1 MKNRKMENRKMEN
14 RKVKTEENLYLK
26 HYSILSNI
34 FYFVKYFKK
43 YEPVV
48 LICCV
53 IEIVLSAILP
63 LIGIYLPKITLD
75 LVTNQVDIGH
85 AILVLGLFTLLMMGV
100 YGINTAVG
108 SGKYYLYNT
117 QRTNIIGLL
126 FLKSLRIRYED
137 TESGEIKKAYWK
149 AVETALNGDWSAS
162 SRIVSGSITLTT
174 SVLCFLLYST
184 VLGFLSI
191 WMVAV
196 LIGLSLLSYLI
207 SLNRIKFTEGMREE
221 ETEMIKKY
229 YCVKNSMGNVEA
241 AKDIRIFGMNHWLTK
256 LRDISLRELREVNKK
271 RTRKAEQCEKLNF
284 GLSMLRDF
292 MAYGFLLYQVT
303 NQGLSVSEFVLYF
316 GAITGFSGFV
326 SDIMNG
332 IAELREA
339 ANSTD
344 YYRAYMELPEEDRNN
359 GNRHITELKF
369 PVKIEFRNVCF
380 AYKEILEEGAKEN
393 NIKEDIKSK
402 TENST
407 NIFKN
412 FNLTINSGEKIALV
426 GVNGAG
432 KTTFVKLL
440 TGMLEPDSGQIL
452 INGIDRNEF
461 PKEEFY
467 KLFSVVF
474 QEQFIL
480 PFTIAENIALNRR
493 DEVDEARAWQAV
505 EKAGLK
511 QIFEEKNITLDSW
524 MTRRLMES
532 GIDFSGGQR
541 QRFLLARALYKDAP
555 ILILDEPTAAL
566 DPIAESEIYE
576 SYHKYSSQK
585 TSVFISHR
593 LASTKFSDRIIM
605 IENGEILEMGTHK
618 QLMEKNGAYARM
630 YEVQSNYYK

>member
-1 MKNRKMENRKMEN
+1 MK
-14 RKVKTEENLYLK
+14 EENVYLK
-26 HYSILSNI
+26 HYSILSDI

-43 YEPVV
+43 YEPAV
-48 LICCV
+48 LICCM
-53 IEIVLSAILP
+53 IEIILSAVLP
-63 LIGIYLPKITLD
+63 LVGIYLPKITLD
-75 LVTNQVDIGH
+75 LVTNQVDIGY
-85 AILVLGLFTLLMMGV
+85 AIIVLGLFTFLMMGV

-108 SGKYYLYNT
+108 SGKYYLYNA

-126 FLKSLRIRYED
+126 FLKSLRIKYAD

-149 AVETALNGDWSAS
+149 AVETATNGDWSAS
-162 SRIVSGSITLTT
+162 SRIISGSITMMK

-184 VLGFLSI
+184 VLSFLSI

-207 SLNRIKFTEGMREE
+207 SLNRIKFTESLREE
-221 ETEMIKKY
+221 EAEVTKKY

-256 LRDISLRELREVNKK
+256 LRDISLGELRELNKK

-284 GLSMLRDF
+284 ALFMFRDF

-303 NQGLSVSEFVLYF
+303 NQGLSVGEFVLYF

-326 SDIMNG
+326 GDIMNG

-359 GNRHITELKF
+359 GKRHITELEF

-380 AYKEILEEGAKEN
+380 AYKEYMEEDEKDNNQKEGTVKGEE
-393 NIKEDIKSK
+393 KEL
-402 TENST
+402 TGERNA
-407 NIFKN
+407 NIFRN

-452 INGIDRNEF
+452 INGIDTREF

-474 QEQFIL
+474 QEQFIP

-511 QIFEEKNITLDSW
+511 QVFEEKNVTLDSW
-524 MTRRLMES
+524 MTRKLIES

-593 LASTKFSDRIIM
+593 LASTRFSDRIIM

-618 QLMEKNGAYARM
+618 ELMEKNGAYARM

>member
-1 MKNRKMENRKMEN
+1 MKNKKMKNMK
-14 RKVKTEENLYLK
+14 KIKTEENLSLK
-26 HYSILSNI
+26 HYSILDDI

-48 LICCV
+48 LVCCM
-53 IEIVLSAILP
+53 IEIILSAVLP
-63 LIGIYLPKITLD
+63 LIGIYLPKVTLD
-75 LVTNQVDIGH
+75 LVTNRADIGYT
-85 AILVLGLFTLLMMGV
+85 IIVLGVFTILIMGV
-100 YGINTAVG
+100 YGINTAIG
-108 SGKYYLYNT
+108 NGKYYLYNA
-117 QRTNIIGLL
+117 QRTNIVGLL
-126 FLKSLRIRYED
+126 FLKSLRIKYED
-137 TESGEIKKAYWK
+137 TESGEVKKAYWK
-149 AVETALNGDWSAS
+149 AIETAMNGDWSAS
-162 SRIVSGSITLTT
+162 SRMISGSITMMK

-196 LIGLSLLSYLI
+196 LIFLSFLSYLI
-207 SLNRIKFTEGMREE
+207 NLNRIKYTESMREE
-221 ETEMIKKY
+221 EAEVTKKY

-256 LRDISLRELREVNKK
+256 LRDISLRELREMNKK
-271 RTRKAEQCEKLNF
+271 QTRKAEQCEKLNF
-284 GLSMLRDF
+284 ALFMFRDF
-292 MAYGFLLYQVT
+292 IAYAFLLYQVT
-303 NQGLSVSEFVLYF
+303 NRGLSVSEFVLYF

-344 YYRAYMELPEEDRNN
+344 YYRAYMELPEENRHN
-359 GNRHITELKF
+359 GNRHITELEV
-369 PVKIEFRNVCF
+369 PIEIEFRNVCF
-380 AYKEILEEGAKEN
+380 AYKENLEEDVKESDKKEN
-393 NIKEDIKSK
+393 IIKQEEIK
-402 TENST
+402 TENSV
-407 NIFKN
+407 NIFRN

-467 KLFSVVF
+467 RLFSVVF

-511 QIFEEKNITLDSW
+511 QVFKEKNITLDSW
-524 MTRRLMES
+524 MTRKFIES
-532 GIDFSGGQR
+532 GIDFSGGQQ

-593 LASTKFSDRIIM
+593 LASTRFSDRIIM

-618 QLMEKNGAYARM
+618 ELMEKNGAYAKM

>member
-1 MKNRKMENRKMEN
+1 MK
-14 RKVKTEENLYLK
+14 EENVYLK
-26 HYSILSNI
+26 HYSILSDI

-43 YEPVV
+43 YESAV
-48 LICCV
+48 LICCM
-53 IEIVLSAILP
+53 IEIILSAVLP
-63 LIGIYLPKITLD
+63 LVGIYLPKITLD
-75 LVTNQVDIGH
+75 LVTNQVDIGY
-85 AILVLGLFTLLMMGV
+85 AIIVLGLFTFLMMGV

-108 SGKYYLYNT
+108 SGKYYLYNA

-126 FLKSLRIRYED
+126 FLKSLRIKYAD

-149 AVETALNGDWSAS
+149 AVETATNGDWSAS
-162 SRIVSGSITLTT
+162 SRIISGSITMMK

-184 VLGFLSI
+184 VLSFLSI

-207 SLNRIKFTEGMREE
+207 SLNSIKFTESLREE
-221 ETEMIKKY
+221 EAEVTKKY

-256 LRDISLRELREVNKK
+256 LRDISLGELRELNKK

-284 GLSMLRDF
+284 ALSMLRDF

-326 SDIMNG
+326 GDIMNG

-359 GNRHITELKF
+359 GKRHIIELEF

-380 AYKEILEEGAKEN
+380 AYKEYMEEDEKDNNQKEGTVKGEE
-393 NIKEDIKSK
+393 KEL
-402 TENST
+402 TGERNA
-407 NIFKN
+407 NIFRN

-452 INGIDRNEF
+452 INGIDTREF

-474 QEQFIL
+474 QEQFIP
-480 PFTIAENIALNRR
+480 PFTISENIALNSR

-511 QIFEEKNITLDSW
+511 QVFEEKNVTLDSW
-524 MTRRLMES
+524 MTRKLIES

-593 LASTKFSDRIIM
+593 LASTRFSDRIIM

-618 QLMEKNGAYARM
+618 ELMEKNGAYARM

>member
-207 SLNRIKFTEGMREE
+207 SLNRIKFTEGMRGE
-221 ETEMIKKY
+221 ETEVIKKY

-303 NQGLSVSEFVLYF
+303 NQGLCLVFW
-316 GAITGFSGFV
+316 G
-326 SDIMNG
+326 N
-332 IAELREA
+332 
-339 ANSTD
+339 
-344 YYRAYMELPEEDRNN
+344 YR
-359 GNRHITELKF
+359 I
-369 PVKIEFRNVCF
+369 FRIC
-380 AYKEILEEGAKEN
+380 K
-393 NIKEDIKSK
+393 
-402 TENST
+402 
-407 NIFKN
+407 
-412 FNLTINSGEKIALV
+412 
-426 GVNGAG
+426 
-432 KTTFVKLL
+432 
-440 TGMLEPDSGQIL
+440 
-452 INGIDRNEF
+452 
-461 PKEEFY
+461 
-467 KLFSVVF
+467 
-474 QEQFIL
+474 
-480 PFTIAENIALNRR
+480 
-493 DEVDEARAWQAV
+493 
-505 EKAGLK
+505 
-511 QIFEEKNITLDSW
+511 
-524 MTRRLMES
+524 
-532 GIDFSGGQR
+532 
-541 QRFLLARALYKDAP
+541 
-555 ILILDEPTAAL
+555 
-566 DPIAESEIYE
+566 
-576 SYHKYSSQK
+576 
-585 TSVFISHR
+585 
-593 LASTKFSDRIIM
+593 
-605 IENGEILEMGTHK
+605 
-618 QLMEKNGAYARM
+618 
-630 YEVQSNYYK
+630 

>member
-1 MKNRKMENRKMEN
+1 MK
-14 RKVKTEENLYLK
+14 EENVYLK
-26 HYSILSNI
+26 HYSILSDI

-43 YEPVV
+43 YESAV
-48 LICCV
+48 LICCM
-53 IEIVLSAILP
+53 IEIILSAVLP
-63 LIGIYLPKITLD
+63 LVGIYLPKITLD
-75 LVTNQVDIGH
+75 LVTNQVDIGY
-85 AILVLGLFTLLMMGV
+85 AIIVLGLFTFLMMGV

-108 SGKYYLYNT
+108 SGKYYLYNA

-126 FLKSLRIRYED
+126 FLKSLRIKYAD

-149 AVETALNGDWSAS
+149 AVETATNGDWSAS
-162 SRIVSGSITLTT
+162 SRIISGSITMMK

-184 VLGFLSI
+184 VLSFLSI

-207 SLNRIKFTEGMREE
+207 SLNSIKFTESLREE
-221 ETEMIKKY
+221 EAEVTKKY

-256 LRDISLRELREVNKK
+256 LRDISLGELRELNKK

-284 GLSMLRDF
+284 ALSMLRDF

-326 SDIMNG
+326 GDIMNG

-359 GNRHITELKF
+359 GKRHIIELEF

-380 AYKEILEEGAKEN
+380 AYKEYMEEDEKDNNQKEGTVKGEE
-393 NIKEDIKSK
+393 KEL
-402 TENST
+402 TGERNA
-407 NIFKN
+407 NIFRN

-452 INGIDRNEF
+452 INGIDTREF

-474 QEQFIL
+474 QEQFIP

-511 QIFEEKNITLDSW
+511 QVFEEKNITLDSW
-524 MTRRLMES
+524 MTRKLIES

-593 LASTKFSDRIIM
+593 LASTRFSDRIIM

-618 QLMEKNGAYARM
+618 ELMEKNGAYARM

>member
-1 MKNRKMENRKMEN
+1 MK
-14 RKVKTEENLYLK
+14 EENVYLK
-26 HYSILSNI
+26 HYSILSDI

-43 YEPVV
+43 YESAV
-48 LICCV
+48 LICCM
-53 IEIVLSAILP
+53 IEIILSAVLP
-63 LIGIYLPKITLD
+63 LVGIYLPKITLD
-75 LVTNQVDIGH
+75 LVTNQVDIGY
-85 AILVLGLFTLLMMGV
+85 AIIVLGLFTFLMMGV

-108 SGKYYLYNT
+108 SGKYYLYNA

-126 FLKSLRIRYED
+126 FLKSLRIKYAD

-149 AVETALNGDWSAS
+149 AVETATNGDWSAS
-162 SRIVSGSITLTT
+162 SRIISGSITMMK

-184 VLGFLSI
+184 VLSFLSI

-207 SLNRIKFTEGMREE
+207 SLNRIKFTESLREE
-221 ETEMIKKY
+221 EAEVTKKY

-256 LRDISLRELREVNKK
+256 LRDISLGELRELNKK

-284 GLSMLRDF
+284 ALSMLRDF

-326 SDIMNG
+326 GDIMNG

-359 GNRHITELKF
+359 GKRHIIELEF

-380 AYKEILEEGAKEN
+380 AYKEYMEEDEKDNNQKEGTVKGEE
-393 NIKEDIKSK
+393 KEL
-402 TENST
+402 TGERNA
-407 NIFKN
+407 NIFRN

-452 INGIDRNEF
+452 INGIDTREF

-474 QEQFIL
+474 QEQFIP

-511 QIFEEKNITLDSW
+511 QVFEEKNVTLDSW
-524 MTRRLMES
+524 MTRKLIES

-593 LASTKFSDRIIM
+593 LASTRFSDRIIM

-618 QLMEKNGAYARM
+618 ELMEKNGAYARM

>member
-1 MKNRKMENRKMEN
+1 M
-14 RKVKTEENLYLK
+14 
-26 HYSILSNI
+26 
-34 FYFVKYFKK
+34 
-43 YEPVV
+43 
-48 LICCV
+48 
-53 IEIVLSAILP
+53 
-63 LIGIYLPKITLD
+63 
-75 LVTNQVDIGH
+75 
-85 AILVLGLFTLLMMGV
+85 
-100 YGINTAVG
+100 
-108 SGKYYLYNT
+108 
-117 QRTNIIGLL
+117 
-126 FLKSLRIRYED
+126 
-137 TESGEIKKAYWK
+137 
-149 AVETALNGDWSAS
+149 
-162 SRIVSGSITLTT
+162 
-174 SVLCFLLYST
+174 
-184 VLGFLSI
+184 
-191 WMVAV
+191 
-196 LIGLSLLSYLI
+196 
-207 SLNRIKFTEGMREE
+207 
-221 ETEMIKKY
+221 
-229 YCVKNSMGNVEA
+229 
-241 AKDIRIFGMNHWLTK
+241 
-256 LRDISLRELREVNKK
+256 
-271 RTRKAEQCEKLNF
+271 
-284 GLSMLRDF
+284 
-292 MAYGFLLYQVT
+292 
-303 NQGLSVSEFVLYF
+303 
-316 GAITGFSGFV
+316 
-326 SDIMNG
+326 
-332 IAELREA
+332 
-339 ANSTD
+339 
-344 YYRAYMELPEEDRNN
+344 
-359 GNRHITELKF
+359 
-369 PVKIEFRNVCF
+369 
-380 AYKEILEEGAKEN
+380 
-393 NIKEDIKSK
+393 
-402 TENST
+402 
-407 NIFKN
+407 
-412 FNLTINSGEKIALV
+412 

>member
-1 MKNRKMENRKMEN
+1 MKKETTSDKT
-14 RKVKTEENLYLK
+14 VKTGENIYLK
-26 HYSILSNI
+26 HYSILNDI
-34 FYFVKYFKK
+34 LYFVKYFKK
-43 YEPVV
+43 YEPMV
-48 LICCV
+48 LVCCA

-75 LVTNQVDIGH
+75 LVTGQTDIGH
-85 AILVLGLFTLLMMGV
+85 IIAVLGAFTVLMMSV
-100 YGINTAVG
+100 YGINAAVQN
-108 SGKYYLYNT
+108 GKYYLYNS
-117 QRTNIIGLL
+117 QRTNIMGLL
-126 FLKSLRIRYED
+126 FLKSLRIKYQD
-137 TESGEIKKAYWK
+137 TESGEVKKAYWK
-149 AVETALNGDWSAS
+149 AVETANGGDWSAS
-162 SRIVSGSITLTT
+162 SRTITGSVTLVK
-174 SVLCFLLYST
+174 SLLCFLLYST
-184 VLGFLSI
+184 VLGSLSI

-196 LIGLSLLSYLI
+196 LIGLSVLSYLI
-207 SLNRIKFTEGMREE
+207 SLNRIKFMENMREE
-221 ETEMIKKY
+221 ETEVTKKY
-229 YCVKNSMGNVEA
+229 YCVKNSMGNVDA
-241 AKDIRIFGMNHWLTK
+241 AKEIRIFGMNHWLTK
-256 LRDISLRELREVNKK
+256 LRDISLGELRALNKK
-271 RTRKAEQCEKLNF
+271 RTRKQEQCEILNF
-284 GLSMLRDF
+284 ALFMFRDF

-303 NQGLSVSEFVLYF
+303 NQGLSVGEFVLYF

-326 SDIMNG
+326 SNIMNG

-344 YYRAYMELPEEDRNN
+344 YYRAYMELPEENRS
-359 GNRHITELKF
+359 GGSRHIEELEF

-380 AYKEILEEGAKEN
+380 TYKEGLQEGEN
-393 NIKEDIKSK
+393 RVE
-402 TENST
+402 T

-480 PFTIAENIALNRR
+480 PFTIAENISLNRK
-493 DEVDEARAWQAV
+493 DEVDKARAWQAV
-505 EKAGLK
+505 EMAGLK
-511 QIFEEKNITLDSW
+511 EVFEKKNITLDSW
-524 MTRRLMES
+524 MTRKFIDS
-532 GIDFSGGQR
+532 GVDFSGGQR
-541 QRFLLARALYKDAP
+541 QRLLLARALYKDAP
-555 ILILDEPTAAL
+555 ILVLDEPTAAL
-566 DPIAESEIYE
+566 DPIAENEIYE

-593 LASTKFSDRIIM
+593 LASTRFSDRIIM
-605 IENGEILEMGTHK
+605 IENGEILEMGTHNE
-618 QLMEKNGAYARM
+618 LMEKNGAYAKM

>member
-1 MKNRKMENRKMEN
+1 MK
-14 RKVKTEENLYLK
+14 EENVYLK
-26 HYSILSNI
+26 HYSILSDI

-43 YEPVV
+43 YESAV
-48 LICCV
+48 LICCM
-53 IEIVLSAILP
+53 IEIILSAVLP
-63 LIGIYLPKITLD
+63 LVGIYLPKITLD
-75 LVTNQVDIGH
+75 LVTNQVDIGY
-85 AILVLGLFTLLMMGV
+85 AIIVLGLFTFLMMGV

-108 SGKYYLYNT
+108 SGKYYLYNA

-126 FLKSLRIRYED
+126 FLKSLRIKYAD

-149 AVETALNGDWSAS
+149 AVETATNGDWSAS
-162 SRIVSGSITLTT
+162 SRIISGSITMMK

-184 VLGFLSI
+184 VLSFLSI

-207 SLNRIKFTEGMREE
+207 SLNRIKFTESLREE
-221 ETEMIKKY
+221 EAEVTKKY

-256 LRDISLRELREVNKK
+256 LRDISLGELRELNKK

-284 GLSMLRDF
+284 ALSMLRDF

-326 SDIMNG
+326 GDIMNG

-359 GNRHITELKF
+359 GKRHIIELEF

-380 AYKEILEEGAKEN
+380 AYKEYMEEDEKDNNQKEGTVKGEE
-393 NIKEDIKSK
+393 KEL
-402 TENST
+402 TGERNA
-407 NIFKN
+407 NIFRN

-452 INGIDRNEF
+452 INGIDTREF

-474 QEQFIL
+474 QEQFIP

-493 DEVDEARAWQAV
+493 DEVDEAHAWQAV

-511 QIFEEKNITLDSW
+511 QVFEEKNVTLDSW
-524 MTRRLMES
+524 MTRKLIES

-593 LASTKFSDRIIM
+593 LASTRFSDRIIM

-618 QLMEKNGAYARM
+618 ELMEKNGAYARM